1 MSLVFHLNNASGV
14 PVYVQLMDQVRH
26 AVRAGTVV
34 SGDQLPTVKDVVGMV
49 PVNPNTV
56 LRAYRELEHEGTVEI
71 RLGRGTFV
79 AAGSAPALAR
89 KAYDALSSRLE
100 QWVADARRQGL
111 DDPAIARMINQV
123 IWDSARRR
131 RSA

>member
-1 MSLVFHLNNASGV
+1 MSLAFHLNAASSI

-26 AVRAGTVV
+26 AVRVGTVGP
-34 SGDQLPTVKDVVGMV
+34 GDQLPTVKEVVGMV

-71 RLGRGTFV
+71 RLGRGTYV
-79 AAGSAPALAR
+79 AAAAAPALAR
-89 KAYDALSSRLE
+89 ETYESLARRLKK
-100 QWVADARRQGL
+100 WVVDARQQGL
-111 DDPAIARMINQV
+111 DDPAIARVIDQV
-123 IWDSARRR
+123 IWDSATR